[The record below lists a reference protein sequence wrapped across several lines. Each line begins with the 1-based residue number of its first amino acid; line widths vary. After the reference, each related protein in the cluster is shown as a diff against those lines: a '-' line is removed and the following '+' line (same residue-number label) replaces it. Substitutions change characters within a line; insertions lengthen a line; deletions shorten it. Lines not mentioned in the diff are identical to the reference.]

1 VKLIE
6 RYPVRICF
14 RTRTLEWGHRDITSA
29 TNRLT
34 HRESRENGF
43 KSRRRQFLPRKSTC
57 TYHYT
62 EEWLTRKYYSAHGV
76 LPKVLDGVSLPDL
89 VIKVICPATETHIKK
104 YTAQERKLVVETP
117 EKYEK
122 VVVPYIESFP
132 PSRIEWYVSGETLA
146 ESRVYNILDGVK
158 EAERVVHLDKD
169 PETGFVLVPD
179 LKWDQT
185 SMKALVS

>member
-1 VKLIE
+1 
-6 RYPVRICF
+6 
-14 RTRTLEWGHRDITSA
+14 
-29 TNRLT
+29 
-34 HRESRENGF
+34 
-43 KSRRRQFLPRKSTC
+43 
-57 TYHYT
+57 
-62 EEWLTRKYYSAHGV
+62 